1 VVYGAHLEPLCEGV
15 LDRLKVAVQARV
27 DELRAAATPS
37 LDDLALDGWRSP
49 YSIVAKIDAACA
61 DAAHWVRAADLP
73 PLPAAVTQPPPD
85 SLVQVTKA
93 AFHASLSDEMGDA
106 NAEQAARYTTFVY
119 VPPATR
125 RGPGY
130 VSASFWTNEC
140 STGEVARWGLWATR
154 GKAPPKL
161 IAGLDPYDVL
171 VGALDIDGDA
181 VPEIV
186 TDLGE
191 IADGGYLPW
200 IKDLH
205 GTEPAGLGCD
215 GQ

>member
-1 VVYGAHLEPLCEGV
+1 MPGAGNHLGQRLAHVPDDAYLAHL
-15 LDRLKVAVQARV
+15 VQATR
-27 DELRAAATPS
+27 
-37 LDDLALDGWRSP
+37 
-49 YSIVAKIDAACA
+49 
-61 DAAHWVRAADLP
+61 
-73 PLPAAVTQPPPD
+73 
-85 SLVQVTKA
+85 A
-93 AFHASLSDEMGDA
+93 AFHTLLSDEIGEA
-106 NAEQAARYTTFVY
+106 SARQAARYTTVVH

-130 VSASFWTNEC
+130 ISASFWTNDC
-140 STGEVARWGLWATR
+140 SIGELARWGLWETR
-154 GKAPPKL
+154 GNAPPKL

-171 VGALDIDGDA
+171 VGALDLDGDG

-191 IADGGYLPW
+191 VADGGYLPW